1 VQARRATAEAVQKA
15 LPGDGAYIEY
25 RFFNPFDFDQN
36 TFGKLHL
43 LAVVLRPGA
52 APALFDLGEAGPIL
66 AAQQALIHAKSSEEN
81 GVSLPALRGFAYE
94 RLIAPLKD
102 RLAGVKTVIISPV
115 GPLNA
120 LPFDA
125 LLKENGE
132 GLLNL
137 YPV

>member
-1 VQARRATAEAVQKA
+1 MRR
-15 LPGDGAYIEY
+15 LSCS
-25 RFFNPFDFDQN
+25 N
-36 TFGKLHL
+36 
-43 LAVVLRPGA
+43 
-52 APALFDLGEAGPIL
+52 LGEAGPIL

-81 GVSLPALRGFAYE
+81 GVSLPELRRFAYE

-120 LPFDA
+120 LPFDT